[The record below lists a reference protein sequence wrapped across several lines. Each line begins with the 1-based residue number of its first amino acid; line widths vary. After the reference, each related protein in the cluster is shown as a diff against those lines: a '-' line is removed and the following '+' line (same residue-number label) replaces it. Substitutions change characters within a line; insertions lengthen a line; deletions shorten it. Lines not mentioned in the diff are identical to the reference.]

1 MNKIIR
7 GQSLTLDTRSM
18 LPIASG
24 TCDGGDCDRRAVTF
38 AYRSTGYAEG
48 RDGLIPVCRR
58 HLLAYRIGKGSTGP
72 WQAEDEFAELRFA
85 RRARWRW
92 LAQWR
97 ILSDQRAA
105 LAGRES
111 RAQRKLRSRAEVRS
125 TDTTNNESEGKA

>member
-38 AYRSTGYAEG
+38 AYAEG

-58 HLLAYRIGKGSTGP
+58 HLLVYRIGKGGTGP
-72 WQAEDEFAELRFA
+72 WQAEDEFADLRFC
-85 RRARWRW
+85 RRSRWRW
-92 LAQWR
+92 LAQWL
-97 ILSDQRAA
+97 ILLDQRAA

-111 RAQRKLRSRAEVRS
+111 RGQRRRRMASDAAPADVDGREQ
-125 TDTTNNESEGKA
+125 